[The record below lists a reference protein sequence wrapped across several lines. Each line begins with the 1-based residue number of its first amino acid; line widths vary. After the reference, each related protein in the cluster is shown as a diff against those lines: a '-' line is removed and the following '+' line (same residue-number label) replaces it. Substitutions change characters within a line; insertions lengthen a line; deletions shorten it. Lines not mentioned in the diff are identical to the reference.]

1 MKGCGFFHDS
11 TGARSYGRLA
21 SFLLVLGG
29 ILLGVAGR
37 DYGAML
43 TAAVGFY
50 AASKSAQAFT
60 EGKSIESTGK
70 INTA

>member
-1 MKGCGFFHDS
+1 MRGPSGYFQDS
-11 TGARSYGRLA
+11 DGNWSYGRLA

-29 ILLGVAGR
+29 IICALAGR

-50 AASKSAQAFT
+50 ASSKAQQAYS
-60 EGKSIESTGK
+60 EGRNGK
-70 INTA
+70 PEEP